1 MGHTSTKTVYEATGR
16 GAQGA
21 RGRRAVTKQ
30 ELAVYLVSILSTVAA
45 TPGGV
50 PSGTMYAVVLGKVT
64 LSEYSSILAVAQT
77 AGYVEISKSHLVT
90 ITEKGREV
98 VEQVERL
105 TGAAKAAS

>member
-1 MGHTSTKTVYEATGR
+1 
-16 GAQGA
+16 
-21 RGRRAVTKQ
+21 VTKQ

-50 PSGTMYAVVLGKVT
+50 PSGTMYAVVLGRLT

-77 AGYVEISKSHLVT
+77 AGYVEISTSHLVT
-90 ITEKGREV
+90 ITAKGREV
-98 VEQVERL
+98 VELVEQVERL